1 MLKITNLTGSP
12 HQLRTSSGKNVMLP
26 AFGSIEGEFTD
37 DYLHLLRVC
46 GSVRV
51 DPVEVKLEPEPEQE
65 APKRRSRKKG

>member
-46 GSVRV
+46 GSVQV
-51 DPVEVKLEPEPEQE
+51 DPVEVKPEPEPKQE

>member
-12 HQLRTSSGKNVMLP
+12 HQLRTASNENVMLP
-26 AFGSIEGEFTD
+26 AFGSVEGEFTD
-37 DYLHLLRVC
+37 DYVHLLQVC

-51 DPVEVKLEPEPEQE
+51 ELVETKPEPEPEQE